1 MLKVCRFNLIR
12 ASGGGGGG
20 TKGGK
25 GGAGGIP
32 TSPLRFFVIKCKRY
46 FSKNL
51 AFNFYGQLKHDRQS
65 LSHVSRCFV
74 ERR

>member
-20 TKGGK
+20 KKGGK

-51 AFNFYGQLKHDRQS
+51 AFNFYG
-65 LSHVSRCFV
+65 
-74 ERR
+74 